1 MSCPARLAPVL
12 LASLLGSACSAVTP
26 SSPNPAEGSM
36 PTRRILVNGV
46 RVVVQEFH
54 ASDVVAVQLWVG
66 VGARDE
72 ASSELG
78 LAHYLDHML
87 FKGTVTRA
95 PGFVERE
102 VEGVGGRINAGTSL
116 DYTYYHTVLP
126 APRAIPAVEMLADM
140 SVNSTL
146 SEKTLDLEKR
156 VVLEEMRLGEDNP
169 RRRLSRQLYELL
181 FDGHPYGRPVIGTSE
196 LIQVLTRETLLGT
209 RGGRR
214 GDGHGATR
222 AGEPG
227 ARRGTD
233 PEGAPA
239 RARAWRDGRRAQ
251 ARRDGGRGA
260 LRLLDRDR
268 GGPRLRVRPRGD
280 GVAPRGGARLRRSPP
295 LGHARPDPLG
305 GPPLPRSRTLRPA
318 GVRAARAMTPG
329 RSSAM
334 LASLAALV
342 AAAGIAVAQPPS
354 VTRHVLPNGMAVVV
368 RENPV
373 APVVTASLQVR
384 AGSRFE
390 TAETAGIT
398 NFLVRTM
405 IRGTARRSGT
415 QVAETAEDIG
425 GTLDA
430 SGEVESA
437 EIRGEAL
444 ARHWEELLGLIAEV
458 ALEPS
463 LRGEEIER
471 ERRLVLSQ
479 IKTRAETP
487 FSLSLDT
494 LLRELYGS
502 HPYAWH
508 SLGLKSAVE
517 RLGHAQLAAHYR
529 AVFRADRAVLAV
541 SGQVSRERVVRAA
554 ERLFT
559 KLPRS
564 GPHEVGAAPPPAPS
578 GERRVLERPAQQAQI
593 LAGYLGPGLNDPAYP
608 AFRVLGAVL
617 GAGQAGR
624 LFAELREKRGLAYSL
639 GALTPFRTGP
649 SFLVPYLGTAAENSA
664 APAAGLLAE
673 LRQVRM
679 AAVSDQRPGPA

>member
-1 MSCPARLAPVL
+1 
-12 LASLLGSACSAVTP
+12 
-26 SSPNPAEGSM
+26 
-36 PTRRILVNGV
+36 
-46 RVVVQEFH
+46 
-54 ASDVVAVQLWVG
+54 
-66 VGARDE
+66 
-72 ASSELG
+72 
-78 LAHYLDHML
+78 
-87 FKGTVTRA
+87 
-95 PGFVERE
+95 
-102 VEGVGGRINAGTSL
+102 
-116 DYTYYHTVLP
+116 
-126 APRAIPAVEMLADM
+126 
-140 SVNSTL
+140 
-146 SEKTLDLEKR
+146 
-156 VVLEEMRLGEDNP
+156 
-169 RRRLSRQLYELL
+169 
-181 FDGHPYGRPVIGTSE
+181 
-196 LIQVLTRETLLGT
+196 
-209 RGGRR
+209 
-214 GDGHGATR
+214 
-222 AGEPG
+222 
-227 ARRGTD
+227 
-233 PEGAPA
+233 
-239 RARAWRDGRRAQ
+239 
-251 ARRDGGRGA
+251 
-260 LRLLDRDR
+260 
-268 GGPRLRVRPRGD
+268 
-280 GVAPRGGARLRRSPP
+280 
-295 LGHARPDPLG
+295 
-305 GPPLPRSRTLRPA
+305 
-318 GVRAARAMTPG
+318 
-329 RSSAM
+329 M

-342 AAAGIAVAQPPS
+342 AAAGTAVAQPPS

-425 GTLDA
+425 GSLDA

-517 RLGHAQLAAHYR
+517 RLGRAQLAAHYR

-564 GPHEVGAAPPPAPS
+564 GAHEVGAAPPAAPS

-617 GAGQAGR
+617 GAGTAGR

-649 SFLVPYLGTAAENSA
+649 SFLVTYLGTAPENSA
-664 APAAGLLAE
+664 AAEAGLLAE
-673 LRQVRM
+673 LEKLRR
-679 AAVSDQRPGPA
+679 APVSDEELARAKAYLLGSFALDRRTNARQAWHLAFFEVIGVGWDFPERYARALEAVTTADVEAVAQRHLNRPSIVVLQPPPR